1 MINNETIELIKN
13 KLGDAVI
20 AVEQHYDFPV
30 YIVKKE
36 KIHDIL
42 KTCKEDKA
50 LDFHF
55 LTTMCGI
62 HSPENEGAEFSLM
75 YQLHNMPNNWRIR
88 IRTSMSKN
96 DLNVPTASDIWLS
109 ANWQERQEFDFYG
122 FNFVG
127 HPMLTRILNMDEMTY
142 HPMRREYALED
153 AWRDDKEDKFFG
165 R

>member
-62 HSPENEGAEFSLM
+62 HSPENEGAEFSHEIA
-75 YQLHNMPNNWRIR
+75 Y
-88 IRTSMSKN
+88 
-96 DLNVPTASDIWLS
+96 TARNPRNPVTAFEIVIDVFHIT
-109 ANWQERQEFDFYG
+109 
-122 FNFVG
+122 
-127 HPMLTRILNMDEMTY
+127 P
-142 HPMRREYALED
+142 
-153 AWRDDKEDKFFG
+153 
-165 R
+165 